1 MSAPIVNMP
10 GPDGAALDAM
20 RARLQRRRKATNVV
34 ALTASL
40 AAMAI
45 RCANGLRPTV
55 DVKQRSANAGRSS
68 PFRNVR

>member
-40 AAMAI
+40 AAMAF
-45 RCANGLRPTV
+45 GLLWLVWILYTT
-55 DVKQRSANAGRSS
+55 
-68 PFRNVR
+68 